1 MIEEKRSGV
10 RIRRRSEELEKIL
23 LEWEGSGLSRVAFC
37 KKKGISP
44 YLFRKHRSMI
54 REEVE
59 AEEAVLGSGTDF
71 IKLPLFSDH
80 SIHGSGDIEIKNAS
94 GLCVKLS
101 CQVPREILM
110 CVIRELSR

>member
-10 RIRRRSEELEKIL
+10 RIRRGSEEVEKIL

-54 REEVE
+54 REEEE
-59 AEEAVLGSGTDF
+59 AEEVGLGRGANF
-71 IKLPLFSDH
+71 IKVPLFSDQ
-80 SIHGSGDIEIKNAS
+80 SIHGMDIEIKNAS

-101 CQVPREILM
+101 GQVPREILM
-110 CVIRELSR
+110 CVIREISR